1 MSFSGRF
8 NGLST
13 IVDVLLPRGADPS
26 LRDNNGNTP
35 LHLAARR
42 GYDEIVKVLLDQPN
56 VDVNAKDGSGK
67 TPLHLAASEGHR
79 KICQV
84 LLNFGAD
91 IREVSADRTT
101 SLHSAILNGHSEI
114 ARMILKRG

>member
-1 MSFSGRF
+1 M
-8 NGLST
+8 
-13 IVDVLLPRGADPS
+13 
-26 LRDNNGNTP
+26 
-35 LHLAARR
+35 
-42 GYDEIVKVLLDQPN
+42 KVLLDQPN
-56 VDVNAKDGSGK
+56 ADVNAKDGSGK

-91 IREVSADRTT
+91 IREISADRTT